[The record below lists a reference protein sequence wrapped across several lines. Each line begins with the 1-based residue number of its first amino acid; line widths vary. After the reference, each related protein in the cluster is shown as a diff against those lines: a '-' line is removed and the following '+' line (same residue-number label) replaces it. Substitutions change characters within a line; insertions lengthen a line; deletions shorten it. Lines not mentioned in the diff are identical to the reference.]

1 MALVSR
7 PMTLT
12 LALKFQALALALK
25 VCDGFI
31 WKSAAMPVTVSA
43 SSSRGGATVLKVG
56 GAILRPHFLASGGTK
71 YCLDS

>member
-56 GAILRPHFLASGGTK
+56 GGQFCDPTFWPVGGQNIA
-71 YCLDS
+71 